1 VSPSYA
7 FKSADPTIGDFVV
20 PTGLGS
26 PVPKLDATG
35 HPIHSSSSGLFC
47 GYNSGST
54 TVSIT
59 AGLLTYSL
67 PVTVQAGG
75 FGPPCGTVYRA
86 GVNPEV
92 RVRSNQLQSRLKG
105 AAAPPP
111 PPPAVASS
119 ASPAP
124 APVPPPPAP
133 QHPAAAPAP
142 PPTPAPPPKPAAPT
156 PQHPPPPAPAPEAVL
171 PPPLETLA
179 ATPAIL
185 PAATP
190 PVEPIP
196 PGASGYAQS
205 PAAAKRREEA
215 RKHASQSAFTVRPA
229 GDGGADWF
237 YVALGATTLLALLL
251 STRSLARP
259 RPRPALL
266 LARSAAAEH
275 RRRRRM

>member
-1 VSPSYA
+1 
-7 FKSADPTIGDFVV
+7 
-20 PTGLGS
+20 
-26 PVPKLDATG
+26 VPKLDASG

-59 AGLLTYSL
+59 AGLLSYSL

-92 RVRSNQLQSRLKG
+92 RVSSNQLQSRLKG
-105 AAAPPP
+105 ASAPPP
-111 PPPAVASS
+111 PPPAAVSS

-142 PPTPAPPPKPAAPT
+142 PPPAPVPPPKPAAAPT
-156 PQHPPPPAPAPEAVL
+156 PQHAPPPAPAPGAVL
-171 PPPLETLA
+171 PPPLEALP

-215 RKHASQSAFTVRPA
+215 RKHASQSAFVLRPAGAVRPA
-229 GDGGADWF
+229 GSGGADWF

-251 STRSLARP
+251 SGRSLARP
-259 RPRPALL
+259 RPRPALSA
-266 LARSAAAEH
+266 ARSAAAERH
-275 RRRRRM
+275 TRRVRL